1 MNTKTDNI
9 IEVINQAIREMPLG
23 TPGAEQLLLAIL
35 SNGTRQAEVERM
47 ARQHGVESTDLQ
59 CSLLNACILITR
71 NILHL
76 AVEKGVPPVHA
87 LAMLRSNS
95 AVYESLIMKRD
106 DSALLALFEK
116 IVDIAA

>member
-1 MNTKTDNI
+1 
-9 IEVINQAIREMPLG
+9 MPLSA
-23 TPGAEQLLLAIL
+23 PGAEQLLLAML
-35 SNGTRQAEVERM
+35 RSGARQAEVERM
-47 ARQHGVESTDLQ
+47 ARQHGIESTDLQ
-59 CSLLNACILITR
+59 CSLLNAGILITR
-71 NILHL
+71 NLLHL

-106 DSALLALFEK
+106 DSALLTLFEK

>member
-1 MNTKTDNI
+1 MNAETDNI
-9 IEVINQAIREMPLG
+9 VEVVNEAIRQMPLS
-23 TPGAEQLLLAIL
+23 THRAEQLVLAML
-35 SNGTRQAEVERM
+35 SHGTRLADVERM
-47 ARQHGVESTDLQ
+47 ARQYGIESSDLQ
-59 CSLLNACILITR
+59 CNLLNAGILITR
-71 NILHL
+71 NLLHL

-106 DSALLALFEK
+106 DSALLTLFEK